1 MPAPPEKGAENGAS
15 FIVCK
20 KCYYSRLPRKQVDLS
35 KMSIEDRH
43 KYVLTVSCPE
53 ANGIVRAV
61 SDFLY
66 QRGATISEAAQHRD
80 PVIDRFF
87 MRVEFEEVEVDLP
100 SSEKLDEDFS
110 ELAARF
116 DMQWS
121 FFDLRKRPRVLLAV
135 SQHGHC
141 LIDMLHRWSSGA
153 LPADVVGVV
162 SNHDDMR
169 GITEWYGLDYY
180 HLPVTAETKQ
190 QQEAAILDII
200 RDKSV
205 DLLALAR
212 YMQILSPIMCE
223 AMAGRAI
230 NIHHSFL
237 PGFKGANPYRQAYM
251 RGVKIIGATAHYVTT
266 ELDEGPIIEQAVE
279 RIDHNFDIDELM
291 QIGRDAECAAFAR
304 AVKWHCEHRIIVNGN
319 KTVVFK

>member
-1 MPAPPEKGAENGAS
+1 M
-15 FIVCK
+15 I
-20 KCYYSRLPRKQVDLS
+20 
-35 KMSIEDRH
+35 MSIVDRN

-61 SDFLY
+61 SDFLF
-66 QRGATISEAAQHRD
+66 QRGATITEAAQHRD

-87 MRVEFEEVEVDLP
+87 MRVEFEEMDASLP
-100 SSEKLDEDFS
+100 DSRQLHADFRATGEKFS
-110 ELAARF
+110 M
-116 DMQWS
+116 DWN
-121 FFDLRKRPRVLLAV
+121 FFDLKVKPRVLLAV
-135 SQHGHC
+135 SRHGHC
-141 LIDMLHRWSSGA
+141 LNDILHRWSSEA
-153 LPADVVGVV
+153 LPAQIVGVV
-162 SNHDDMR
+162 SNHEDMR
-169 GITEWYGLDYY
+169 GITEWYGLPY
-180 HLPVTAETKQ
+180 HYLPVTQENKEAQEAQILTIIEQ
-190 QQEAAILDII
+190 QQ
-200 RDKSV
+200 V

-212 YMQILSPIMCE
+212 YMQILSPKMCE

-266 ELDEGPIIEQAVE
+266 DLDEGPIIEQAVE
-279 RIDHNFDIDELM
+279 KIDHNFDINELV

-304 AVKWHCEHRIIVNGN
+304 AVKWHCEHRIIVNGT

>member
-1 MPAPPEKGAENGAS
+1 MKRTEP
-15 FIVCK
+15 
-20 KCYYSRLPRKQVDLS
+20 Q
-35 KMSIEDRH
+35 

-66 QRGATISEAAQHRD
+66 QRGATISDAAQHRD

-87 MRVEFEEVEVDLP
+87 MRVEFEETEVSLP
-100 SSEKLDEDFS
+100 GSDKLNEDFKEIGS
-110 ELAARF
+110 QF
-116 DMQWS
+116 SMQWC
-121 FFDLRKRPRVLLAV
+121 FFDLSIKPRVLLAV
-135 SQHGHC
+135 SKHGHC
-141 LIDMLHRWSSGA
+141 LNDLLHRWSSGV
-153 LPADVVGVV
+153 LPADIVGVV
-162 SNHDDMR
+162 SNHEYMR
-169 GITEWYGLDYY
+169 GITEWYRIPY
-180 HLPVTAETKQ
+180 HYLPVTEQNKSE
-190 QQEAAILDII
+190 QEDQLLAII
-200 RDKSV
+200 RDRKV

-212 YMQILSPIMCE
+212 YMQILSPKMCA
-223 AMAGRAI
+223 AMEGRAI

-266 ELDEGPIIEQAVE
+266 DLDEGPIIEQAVE
-279 RIDHNFDIDELM
+279 KIDHNFDIEELV

-304 AVKWHCEHRIIVNGN
+304 AVKWHCEHRIILNGN

>member
-1 MPAPPEKGAENGAS
+1 MDNQHPH
-15 FIVCK
+15 
-20 KCYYSRLPRKQVDLS
+20 Q
-35 KMSIEDRH
+35 
-43 KYVLTVSCPE
+43 YVLTVSCPE

-87 MRVEFEEVEVDLP
+87 MRVEFEELEVDLP
-100 SSEKLDEDFS
+100 SVEKLDEDFAA
-110 ELAARF
+110 LARQF
-116 DMQWS
+116 DMQWE
-121 FFDLRKRPRVLLAV
+121 FFDLRHKPRLLLAV
-135 SQHGHC
+135 SRHGHC
-141 LIDMLHRWSSGA
+141 LVDVLHRWSSGV
-153 LPADVVGVV
+153 LPAEVVGVV

-169 GITEWYGLDYY
+169 DITEWYGLPYY
-180 HLPVTAETKQ
+180 HLPVTADTKTE
-190 QQEAAILDII
+190 QESQILEVI
-200 RDKSV
+200 DKQRV

-212 YMQILSPIMCE
+212 YMQILSPTLCE

-266 ELDEGPIIEQAVE
+266 DLDEGPIIEQSVE
-279 RIDHNFDIDELM
+279 RIDHNFDIEELV

-304 AVKWHCEHRIIVNGN
+304 ALKWHCEHRIIINGN

>member
-1 MPAPPEKGAENGAS
+1 MDIMNPDQRN
-15 FIVCK
+15 
-20 KCYYSRLPRKQVDLS
+20 
-35 KMSIEDRH
+35 
-43 KYVLTVSCPE
+43 KYVLNVSCPE

-61 SDFLY
+61 SDFLF

-87 MRVEFEEVEVDLP
+87 MRVEFEEAEADLP
-100 SSEKLDEDFS
+100 SADKLDEDFS
-110 ELAARF
+110 PLAQQF

-121 FFDLRKRPRVLLAV
+121 FFDVHKRPRVLLAV
-135 SQHGHC
+135 STHGHC
-141 LIDMLHRWSSGA
+141 LTDLLHRWSSGA
-153 LPADVVGVV
+153 LPAEVVGVV
-162 SNHDDMR
+162 SNHEAMR
-169 GITEWYGLDYY
+169 GISEWYGLDFYY
-180 HLPVTAETKQ
+180 LPVTPDTRLE
-190 QQEAAILDII
+190 QEQTMIDII
-200 RDKSV
+200 KNKQV

-212 YMQILSPIMCE
+212 YMQILSPRMCE
-223 AMAGRAI
+223 LMAGRAI

-266 ELDEGPIIEQAVE
+266 DLDEGPIIEQAVE
-279 RIDHNFDIDELM
+279 RIDHNFDIEELV

>member
-1 MPAPPEKGAENGAS
+1 MNPDQRN
-15 FIVCK
+15 
-20 KCYYSRLPRKQVDLS
+20 
-35 KMSIEDRH
+35 

-61 SDFLY
+61 SDFLF

-87 MRVEFEEVEVDLP
+87 MRVEFEEVEADLP
-100 SSEKLDEDFS
+100 SAEKLNEDFAP
-110 ELAARF
+110 LARQF

-121 FFDLRKRPRVLLAV
+121 FFELRKRPRVLLAV
-135 SQHGHC
+135 STHGHC
-141 LIDMLHRWSSGA
+141 LTDLLHRWSSGA

-162 SNHDDMR
+162 SNHEAMR
-169 GITEWYGLDYY
+169 GISEWYGLDFYY
-180 HLPVTAETKQ
+180 LPLTPETKL
-190 QQEAAILDII
+190 QQEQAMIDII
-200 RDKSV
+200 QAKQV

-212 YMQILSPIMCE
+212 YMQILSPRMCE
-223 AMAGRAI
+223 LMAGRAI

-266 ELDEGPIIEQAVE
+266 DLDEGPIIEQAVE
-279 RIDHNFDIDELM
+279 RIDHNFDIDELV

>member
-1 MPAPPEKGAENGAS
+1 MKTEN
-15 FIVCK
+15 
-20 KCYYSRLPRKQVDLS
+20 RN
-35 KMSIEDRH
+35 

-87 MRVEFEEVEVDLP
+87 MRVEFEEAEADLP
-100 SSEKLDEDFS
+100 SSEKLDEDFR
-110 ELAARF
+110 ELGARF
-116 DMQWS
+116 QMQWE
-121 FFDLRKRPRVLLAV
+121 FFNLRQKPRVLLAV
-135 SQHGHC
+135 SQYGHC
-141 LIDMLHRWSSGA
+141 LIDLLHRWSSGH
-153 LPADVVGVV
+153 LPAEVVGVV
-162 SNHDDMR
+162 SNHEDMR
-169 GITEWYGLDYY
+169 GITEWYGLPYF
-180 HLPVTAETKQ
+180 HLPVTAETKAD
-190 QQEAAILDII
+190 QEAAMLDII
-200 RDKSV
+200 RHQAV

-212 YMQILSPIMCE
+212 YMQILSPGMCE
-223 AMAGRAI
+223 VMAGRAI

-279 RIDHNFDIDELM
+279 RIDHNFDIEELM

-319 KTVVFK
+319 KTVVFR

>member
-1 MPAPPEKGAENGAS
+1 MMKTE
-15 FIVCK
+15 
-20 KCYYSRLPRKQVDLS
+20 PR
-35 KMSIEDRH
+35 

-61 SDFLY
+61 SDFLF
-66 QRGATISEAAQHRD
+66 QRGATISDAAQHRD

-87 MRVEFEEVEVDLP
+87 MRVEFEEAEATLP
-100 SSEKLDEDFS
+100 GSEKLDEDFRDI
-110 ELAARF
+110 ATRF
-116 DMQWS
+116 DMQRN
-121 FFDLRKRPRVLLAV
+121 FFDLSVKPKVLMAV
-135 SQHGHC
+135 SKHGHC
-141 LIDMLHRWSSGA
+141 LNDILHRWSSGV
-153 LPADVVGVV
+153 LPANIVGVV
-162 SNHDDMR
+162 SNHEDLR
-169 GITEWYGLDYY
+169 GITEWYGIPY
-180 HLPVTAETKQ
+180 HYLPVNEHNKAE
-190 QQEAAILDII
+190 QEDEVLAII
-200 RDKSV
+200 RDKKV

-212 YMQILSPIMCE
+212 YMQILSPKMCE

-266 ELDEGPIIEQAVE
+266 DLDEGPIIEQAVE
-279 RIDHNFDIDELM
+279 KIDHNFDIDELV

>member
-1 MPAPPEKGAENGAS
+1 MNPLQRN
-15 FIVCK
+15 
-20 KCYYSRLPRKQVDLS
+20 
-35 KMSIEDRH
+35 

-61 SDFLY
+61 SDFLF
-66 QRGATISEAAQHRD
+66 QRGATISDAAQHRD

-87 MRVEFEEVEVDLP
+87 MRVEFEEVEADLP
-100 SSEKLDEDFS
+100 SAEKLDEDFLP
-110 ELAARF
+110 LAGQF

-121 FFDLRKRPRVLLAV
+121 FFDVRRRPRVLLAV
-135 SQHGHC
+135 STHGHC
-141 LIDMLHRWSSGA
+141 LTDLLHRWSSGA

-162 SNHDDMR
+162 SNHEDMR
-169 GITEWYGLDYY
+169 GISEWYGLDFHY
-180 HLPVTAETKQ
+180 LPVTPDTKL
-190 QQEAAILDII
+190 QQEQALMEII
-200 RDKSV
+200 SQKQI

-212 YMQILSPIMCE
+212 YMQILSPRMC
-223 AMAGRAI
+223 AMMAGRAI

-279 RIDHNFDIDELM
+279 RIDHNFDIDELV
-291 QIGRDAECAAFAR
+291 QIGRDAKCAAFAR

>member
-1 MPAPPEKGAENGAS
+1 MKTDN
-15 FIVCK
+15 
-20 KCYYSRLPRKQVDLS
+20 RN
-35 KMSIEDRH
+35 

-61 SDFLY
+61 SDFLF

-87 MRVEFEEVEVDLP
+87 MRVEFEEAEADLP
-100 SSEKLDEDFS
+100 SSEKLDEDFQS
-110 ELAARF
+110 VADKF
-116 DMQWS
+116 QMQWQ
-121 FFDLRKRPRVLLAV
+121 FFDLRHRPRVLLAV

-141 LIDMLHRWSSGA
+141 LIDILHRWSSGG
-153 LPADVVGVV
+153 LPAEIVGVV
-162 SNHDDMR
+162 SNHEVMR
-169 GITEWYGLDYY
+169 GITEWYGLDFHY
-180 HLPVTAETKQ
+180 LPITPETRD
-190 QQEAAILDII
+190 QQEGAILDII
-200 RDKSV
+200 RDQSV

-212 YMQILSPIMCE
+212 YMQILSPRMCE

-279 RIDHNFDIDELM
+279 RIDHNFDIEELM

-319 KTVVFK
+319 KTVVFR

>member
-1 MPAPPEKGAENGAS
+1 MDNQHPH
-15 FIVCK
+15 
-20 KCYYSRLPRKQVDLS
+20 Q
-35 KMSIEDRH
+35 
-43 KYVLTVSCPE
+43 YVLTVSCPE

-87 MRVEFEEVEVDLP
+87 MRVEFEELEVDLP
-100 SSEKLDEDFS
+100 SVEKLDEDFAS
-110 ELAARF
+110 LAQQF
-116 DMQWS
+116 DMQWE
-121 FFDLRKRPRVLLAV
+121 FFDLRHKPRMLLAV
-135 SQHGHC
+135 SRHGHC
-141 LIDMLHRWSSGA
+141 LVDILHRWSSGV
-153 LPADVVGVV
+153 LPAEVVGVV

-169 GITEWYGLDYY
+169 DITEWHGLPYY
-180 HLPVTAETKQ
+180 HLPVTAETKDE
-190 QQEAAILDII
+190 QESNILDII
-200 RDKSV
+200 ASQAV
-205 DLLALAR
+205 DVLALAR
-212 YMQILSPIMCE
+212 YMQILSPKLCE

-266 ELDEGPIIEQAVE
+266 DLDEGPIIEQSVE
-279 RIDHNFDIDELM
+279 RIDHNFDIEELV

-304 AVKWHCEHRIIVNGN
+304 ALKWHCEHRIIINGN

>member
-1 MPAPPEKGAENGAS
+1 MNLQQ
-15 FIVCK
+15 
-20 KCYYSRLPRKQVDLS
+20 RN
-35 KMSIEDRH
+35 

-61 SDFLY
+61 SDFLF
-66 QRGATISEAAQHRD
+66 QRGATISDAAQHRD

-87 MRVEFEEVEVDLP
+87 MRVEFEEVEADLP
-100 SSEKLDEDFS
+100 STEKLDEDFLP
-110 ELAARF
+110 LAKQF

-121 FFDLRKRPRVLLAV
+121 FFDVHKRPRVLLAV
-135 SQHGHC
+135 STHGHC
-141 LIDMLHRWSSGA
+141 LTDLLHRWSSGA
-153 LPADVVGVV
+153 LPAEVVGVI
-162 SNHDDMR
+162 SNHEAMR
-169 GITEWYGLDYY
+169 GISEWYGLDFHY
-180 HLPVTAETKQ
+180 LPVTPDTKV
-190 QQEAAILDII
+190 QQEDAMMDII
-200 RDKSV
+200 REKKV

-212 YMQILSPIMCE
+212 YMQILSPRMCE
-223 AMAGRAI
+223 MMAGRAI

-266 ELDEGPIIEQAVE
+266 DLDEGPIIEQAVE
-279 RIDHNFDIDELM
+279 RIDHNFDIDELV

-319 KTVVFK
+319 KIVVFK